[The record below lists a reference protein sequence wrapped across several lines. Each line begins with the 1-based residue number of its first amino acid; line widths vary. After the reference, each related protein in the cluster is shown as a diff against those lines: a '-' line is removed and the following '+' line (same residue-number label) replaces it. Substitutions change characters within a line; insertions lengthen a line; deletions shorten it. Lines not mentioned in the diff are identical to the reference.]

1 MDLATTNAR
10 SPSRKKNNSSVCLDP
25 STAKYVLSRVTD
37 KKGFICPWGGGGRQ
51 QKKANQEVLFRSHI
65 FQYFFATFEAR
76 NLYSKME
83 VISGICRF
91 LKEKPY

>member
-37 KKGFICPWGGGGRQ
+37 KKGFICPWGGGGDSRKRQ
-51 QKKANQEVLFRSHI
+51 IRRYYL
-65 FQYFFATFEAR
+65 
-76 NLYSKME
+76 E
-83 VISGICRF
+83 VIFFSISLQLLR
-91 LKEKPY
+91 LETYIQKWK